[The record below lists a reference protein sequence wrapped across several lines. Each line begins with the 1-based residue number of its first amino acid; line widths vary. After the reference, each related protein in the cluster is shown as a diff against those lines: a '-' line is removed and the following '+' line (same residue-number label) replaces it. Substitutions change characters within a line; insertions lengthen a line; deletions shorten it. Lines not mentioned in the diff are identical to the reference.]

1 MTITAR
7 YLKGLEPDMKI
18 VNSTAELADGCTFVP
33 TMGALHAGHASLFKL
48 ARSKSEFV
56 VASIF
61 VNPLQFENSKDLE
74 LYPRTPERDA
84 EIARESGVTHLWMP
98 QVDEIYPGSVVKRV
112 AGPIGEIFEGA
123 NRIGHFDG
131 VVTVVSRLFDLLKPT
146 QAIFGEKDFQQLV
159 LIKKLV
165 KEDFTNL
172 EIIAAPT
179 IREDDGLALSSRNIR
194 LSESDR
200 KAATVIYRALKAAK
214 ESKSLES
221 AREAMR
227 LFCSQEPLF
236 KLDYAEIIDEDNFEI
251 ATDSTSKQRAIIAG
265 WLNGV
270 RLIDNMQMNPSTGS
284 TGVQ

>member
-1 MTITAR
+1 
-7 YLKGLEPDMKI
+7 MKI
-18 VNSTAELADGCTFVP
+18 VNSAAELADGCTFVP

-48 ARSKSEFV
+48 AKGKSEFV

-74 LYPRTPERDA
+74 LYPRTPDRDI
-84 EIARESGVTHLWMP
+84 EIARDSGVTHLWLP
-98 QVDEIYPGSVVKRV
+98 QISEIYPDKTVNKV

-131 VVTVVSRLFDLLKPT
+131 VVTVVSRLFDLLQPT

-159 LIKKLV
+159 LIKNLV
-165 KEDFTNL
+165 KESYKDI

-179 IREDDGLALSSRNIR
+179 IRESGGLALSSRNIR
-194 LSESDR
+194 LSASDR
-200 KAATVIYRALKAAK
+200 KTATVIYSALLAAK
-214 ESKSLES
+214 DCKTINV
-221 AREAMR
+221 ARTAM
-227 LFCSQEPLF
+227 LQICSQQPGF
-236 KLDYAEIIDEDNFEI
+236 ILDYAEIIDEDNFKI

-270 RLIDNMQMNPSTGS
+270 RLIDNMQMNPSAGNTGA
-284 TGVQ
+284 Q

>member
-1 MTITAR
+1 
-7 YLKGLEPDMKI
+7 MKI
-18 VNSTAELADGCTFVP
+18 VNSAAELADGCTFVP

-48 ARSKSEFV
+48 ARTKSEFV

-84 EIARESGVTHLWMP
+84 EIARESGVTHLWLP
-98 QVDEIYPGSVVKRV
+98 QVDEIYPENVIKKS

-131 VVTVVSRLFDLLKPT
+131 VVTVVARLFELLKPA
-146 QAIFGEKDFQQLV
+146 QAIFGEKDFQQLY
-159 LIKKLV
+159 LISKLAQ
-165 KEDFTNL
+165 ESYTSL

-179 IREDDGLALSSRNIR
+179 IRESDGVALSSRNIR
-194 LSESDR
+194 LGESER
-200 KAATVIYRALKAAK
+200 KAAAVIYSALTAAK
-214 ESKSLES
+214 ERKNLES
-221 AREAMR
+221 ARNTMHKI
-227 LFCSQEPLF
+227 CSQEPLF
-236 KLDYAEIIDEDNFEI
+236 KLDYAEIIDEENFEI
-251 ATDSTSKQRAIIAG
+251 ATDSTSKQRAVIAG

-270 RLIDNMQMNPSTGS
+270 RLIDNMQMNPATGI

>member
-1 MTITAR
+1 
-7 YLKGLEPDMKI
+7 
-18 VNSTAELADGCTFVP
+18 
-33 TMGALHAGHASLFKL
+33 
-48 ARSKSEFV
+48 
-56 VASIF
+56 
-61 VNPLQFENSKDLE
+61 
-74 LYPRTPERDA
+74 
-84 EIARESGVTHLWMP
+84 
-98 QVDEIYPGSVVKRV
+98 
-112 AGPIGEIFEGA
+112 
-123 NRIGHFDG
+123 
-131 VVTVVSRLFDLLKPT
+131 
-146 QAIFGEKDFQQLV
+146 V
-159 LIKKLV
+159 LIKKLA
-165 KEDFTNL
+165 KESFTNL

-221 AREAMR
+221 ARAGMR
-227 LFCSQEPLF
+227 LICSQEPLF
-236 KLDYAEIIDEDNFEI
+236 KLDYAEIIDEENFEI